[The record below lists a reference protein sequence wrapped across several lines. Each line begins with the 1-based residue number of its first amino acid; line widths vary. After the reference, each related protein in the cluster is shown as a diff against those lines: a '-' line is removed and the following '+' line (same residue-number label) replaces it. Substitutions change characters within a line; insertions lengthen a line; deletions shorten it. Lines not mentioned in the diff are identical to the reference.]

1 MDDRLAVGLVRVP
14 GHHYVTAL
22 QGGAGDLLRQ
32 NRIYIVRNF
41 LDNHGVGPPA
51 IFVLKTIIS
60 HFATFVPQMQ
70 KKFHEQFV
78 IIRSKQGE

>member
-1 MDDRLAVGLVRVP
+1 
-14 GHHYVTAL
+14 
-22 QGGAGDLLRQ
+22 
-32 NRIYIVRNF
+32 

-60 HFATFVPQMQ
+60 HFATFMPQMQ

-78 IIRSKQGE
+78 IIRSKQGERLIDAQKLHPIFVHIAYLRPNHRITKKGENL